1 MKKFFRQCSKSVTPL
16 FCTVAAIAFFATP
29 QSISAQQ
36 DKQIGI
42 QLYSV
47 MDAVRENPQTS
58 VKRLADM
65 GYNAF
70 ELVQWGGDPKIFGLP
85 ADEFKAL
92 CEANDV
98 NIIST
103 HSGIQE
109 DPANEAEI
117 MDRWRKLFEVQ
128 QACGGEY
135 FIIPSYK
142 VDYTTTDV
150 KAMADYLNRVGALAN
165 EYGLKLGYHNHAQ
178 EYEKLKDSDD
188 VMWEYLVENTDPD
201 NVCYELDV
209 YWCTKGNKNPVDYLK
224 KYPERIKLL
233 HVKDDFVIGE
243 SGTIDFENIF
253 NQFYKNG
260 MKDYVVEIE
269 IPKEL
274 REKGKTPEGKK
285 QIQEEMFNAAQQ
297 SAVYLINAPFV
308 K

>member
-1 MKKFFRQCSKSVTPL
+1 
-16 FCTVAAIAFFATP
+16 
-29 QSISAQQ
+29 
-36 DKQIGI
+36 
-42 QLYSV
+42 
-47 MDAVRENPQTS
+47 
-58 VKRLADM
+58 
-65 GYNAF
+65 
-70 ELVQWGGDPKIFGLP
+70 
-85 ADEFKAL
+85 
-92 CEANDV
+92 
-98 NIIST
+98 
-103 HSGIQE
+103 
-109 DPANEAEI
+109 
-117 MDRWRKLFEVQ
+117 
-128 QACGGEY
+128 
-135 FIIPSYK
+135 
-142 VDYTTTDV
+142 
-150 KAMADYLNRVGALAN
+150 
-165 EYGLKLGYHNHAQ
+165 
-178 EYEKLKDSDD
+178 
-188 VMWEYLVENTDPD
+188 MWEYLVENTDPD

>member
-1 MKKFFRQCSKSVTPL
+1 MKKSFRQCSKSVTPL

-165 EYGLKLGYHNHAQ
+165 EYGLKLGFHNHAQ

-188 VMWEYLVENTDPD
+188 VMW
-201 NVCYELDV
+201 
-209 YWCTKGNKNPVDYLK
+209 
-224 KYPERIKLL
+224 
-233 HVKDDFVIGE
+233 
-243 SGTIDFENIF
+243 
-253 NQFYKNG
+253 
-260 MKDYVVEIE
+260 
-269 IPKEL
+269 
-274 REKGKTPEGKK
+274 
-285 QIQEEMFNAAQQ
+285 
-297 SAVYLINAPFV
+297 
-308 K
+308 